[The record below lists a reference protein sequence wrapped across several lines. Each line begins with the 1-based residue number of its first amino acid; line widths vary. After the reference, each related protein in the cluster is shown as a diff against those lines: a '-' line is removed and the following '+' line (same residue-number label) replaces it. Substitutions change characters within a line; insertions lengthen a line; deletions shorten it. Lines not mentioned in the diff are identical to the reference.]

1 MRKKEMIKRWI
12 YGIVGSLV
20 LCVGTV
26 SAQRTLSLEECREM
40 ALENNAKMK
49 NTLRFDVDH
58 KVRLIDI
65 KEYAYGG
72 YPFLRGFISGLHA
85 GNFDITHIFI
95 DNLYKLSQDSDPKET
110 ENFLDWCSVFSAENS
125 VAFTLTIAGEAKDAP
140 EYIARYMD

>member
-1 MRKKEMIKRWI
+1 MVKVIMGLK
-12 YGIVGSLV
+12 GSGKTKQLV
-20 LCVGTV
+20 DLVNTAAGTEHGNV
-26 SAQRTLSLEECREM
+26 VAIERSPKLT
-40 ALENNAKMK
+40 
-49 NTLRFDVDH
+49 FDIH
-58 KVRLIDI
+58 YKIRLIDTESYDAI
-65 KEYAYGG
+65 TSYEALK
-72 YPFLRGFISGLHA
+72 GFISGLHA